1 MIGKLS
7 EERLEKFRRMIANPP
22 PGSKV
27 AAGLEAGV
35 DFTEMLEN
43 LKLTPTERIEKLQRK
58 INELEAENNLP
69 GWHTKR
75 KFVRNR

>member
-1 MIGKLS
+1 MIEKLD
-7 EERLEKFRRMIANPP
+7 EERLEKIRQLIMNPR

-27 AAGLEAGV
+27 AAALEAGV

-58 INELEAENNLP
+58 INKLEAEKNLS
-69 GWHTKR
+69 R
-75 KFVRNR
+75 